1 MTEDAYRK
9 IFSDNLKK
17 LMKDR
22 GVTQMDLMN
31 ALNIPSATISTWVNG
46 QRMPKM
52 SKVHMLAEYF
62 NVDPMDLVSEK
73 QPLPGLT
80 IEDENVLNQYRRLSA
95 YQQRLIRK
103 IMKTMVEDNES

>member
-9 IFSDNLKK
+9 IFSDNLKN
-17 LMKDR
+17 LMKNR

-52 SKVHMLAEYF
+52 SKVQMLAEYF
-62 NVDPMDLVSEK
+62 NVDPMDLIQEK
-73 QPLPGLT
+73 QPLPGLST
-80 IEDENVLNQYRRLSA
+80 DDEHVLSQYRRLST
-95 YQQRLIRK
+95 YQQMLIKK
-103 IMKTMVEDNES
+103 IIKTMVEDDES